1 MATDLSGWLATEL
14 GGRVTKTDLR
24 TGALLRRTSK
34 IVANRDGLSWECYLN
49 AASAWL
55 WINNRGVPGTAFSV
69 NRKSHSMLLLDPV
82 ADAFE
87 RLAYP
92 VYAWPADRAGSP
104 YPRENVQPACRR
116 LEPFIAALDLR
127 RWEFFTATPD
137 QITLWNRR
145 PDRERLRRRIQ
156 LLREYFGT
164 PKSAARA

>member
-14 GGRVTKTDLR
+14 AGRVTKSDLR

-34 IVANRDGLSWECYLN
+34 IVARRDGLSWECYVN

-55 WINNRGVPGTAFSV
+55 WINNRGVSGTAFSV
-69 NRKSHSMLLLDPV
+69 NRKSHSMLLIDPV

-92 VYAWPADRAGSP
+92 VYAWPADRPGSP
-104 YPRENVQPACRR
+104 YPRENVRPACRR
-116 LEPFIAALDLR
+116 LEPFVAALDLSY
-127 RWEFFTATPD
+127 WEYFTATPD

-145 PDRERLRRRIQ
+145 PDCDRLRRRIA
-156 LLREYFGT
+156 LLRDQFQA
-164 PKSAARA
+164 S